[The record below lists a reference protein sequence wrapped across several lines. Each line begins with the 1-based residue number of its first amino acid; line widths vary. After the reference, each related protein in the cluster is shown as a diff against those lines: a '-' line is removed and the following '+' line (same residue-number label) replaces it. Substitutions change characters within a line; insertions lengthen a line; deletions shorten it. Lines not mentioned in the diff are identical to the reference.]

1 VQLASGEYIISAK
14 RLPSAW
20 SPPLEL
26 TSAELHS
33 AEVSLSPKTA
43 FIAVHTSSS
52 LFLSVLVSSRAPN
65 TLSELTSLMTHY
77 LT

>member
-1 VQLASGEYIISAK
+1 VQLVSGEYRISAK

-26 TSAELHS
+26 WNFKLHS

-43 FIAVHTSSS
+43 FITVHTSSS

-65 TLSELTSLMTHY
+65 TLSEHTSLMTLY